1 MYSSQKTME
10 GVNVGTI
17 MKLKNKPYGVYNNY
31 MAKVYGIGNPL
42 IDYLCSI
49 DDRDLTALSLN
60 KGTMLLIDNDKQK
73 EIVEYTKGRDIT
85 YSCGGSCPNT
95 MVTLSSLGVETTLA
109 GSIGNDPL
117 GDMYRTQLK
126 KSGVIDQLVTKEGAT
141 TGTSIILLTPDKE
154 RTMNTYLGANRLFS
168 SDDVVEKSIEE
179 ADLFY
184 FTGYMWDTE
193 TQQKS
198 VMKALEICKKLGKK
212 VAFDVADPFAVGRYR
227 QTFHKL
233 ISEYCDIVFANSEE
247 ARFLMDNYDP
257 YECCRSMGKLC
268 PIAIV
273 KNGKKGS
280 YISDNRV
287 ITQIPMYGTSVP
299 VDTTGAGDT
308 YAAGFLYG
316 YLTGHDCVES
326 SNIASYLAG
335 KIISKI
341 GAQFDLSQ
349 IEEIKE
355 FINNNFN

>member
-1 MYSSQKTME
+1 MNIQE
-10 GVNVGTI
+10 DN
-17 MKLKNKPYGVYNNY
+17 KLLNKLYEVYNHS

-49 DDRDLTALSLN
+49 EDKDLAALSLN
-60 KGTMLLIDNDKQK
+60 KGTMLLIDNEKQK

-109 GSIGNDPL
+109 GSIGNDQL

-126 KSGVIDQLVTKEGAT
+126 KSGVIDQLVTKDGAT

-154 RTMNTYLGANRLFS
+154 RTMNTYLGANRLYS
-168 SDDVVEKSIEE
+168 EDDVIEKSVEE

-198 VMKALEICKKLGKK
+198 VMKALDICKKMGKK
-212 VAFDVADPFAVGRYR
+212 IAFDVADPFAVGRYR
-227 QTFHKL
+227 QTFHSI
-233 ISEYCDIVFANSEE
+233 ISQYCDIVFANSEE

-257 YECCRSMGKLC
+257 YECCKSLGKLC

-280 YISDNRV
+280 FISENKS
-287 ITQIPMYGTSVP
+287 ITQIPTYGEATP

-316 YLTGHDCVES
+316 YLTGHSSVES
-326 SNIASYLAG
+326 CNIASYLAG
-335 KIISKI
+335 RIISKI
-341 GAQFDLSQ
+341 GAQFNSEQ
-349 IEEIKE
+349 IEEIKAYLKE
-355 FINNNFN
+355 NFS

>member
-1 MYSSQKTME
+1 MNIQE
-10 GVNVGTI
+10 DN
-17 MKLKNKPYGVYNNY
+17 KLLNKLYEVYNHS

-49 DDRDLTALSLN
+49 EDKDLAALSLN
-60 KGTMLLIDNDKQK
+60 KGTMLLIDNEKQK

-109 GSIGNDPL
+109 GSIGNDQL

-126 KSGVIDQLVTKEGAT
+126 KSGVIDQLVTKDGAT

-154 RTMNTYLGANRLFS
+154 RTMNTYLGANRLYGE
-168 SDDVVEKSIEE
+168 DDVIEKSVEE

-198 VMKALEICKKLGKK
+198 VMKALGICKKMGKK
-212 VAFDVADPFAVGRYR
+212 IAFDVADPFAVGRYR
-227 QTFHKL
+227 QP
-233 ISEYCDIVFANSEE
+233 
-247 ARFLMDNYDP
+247 FLMDNYDP
-257 YECCRSMGKLC
+257 YECCKSLGKLC

-280 YISDNRV
+280 FISENKA
-287 ITQIPMYGTSVP
+287 ITQIPTYGEATP

-316 YLTGHDCVES
+316 YLTGHSSVES
-326 SNIASYLAG
+326 CNIASYLAG
-335 KIISKI
+335 RIISKI
-341 GAQFDLSQ
+341 GAQFNSEQ
-349 IEEIKE
+349 IEEIKAYLKE
-355 FINNNFN
+355 NFS